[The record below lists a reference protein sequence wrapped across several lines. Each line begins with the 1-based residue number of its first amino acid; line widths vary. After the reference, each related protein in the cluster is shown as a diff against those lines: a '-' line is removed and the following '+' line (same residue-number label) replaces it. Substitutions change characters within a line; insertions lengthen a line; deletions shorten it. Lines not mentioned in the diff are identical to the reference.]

1 MKRLQVVSRE
11 GVLALSTPNVDNSV
25 HAIPVAIRKCLEIGC
40 GRELAKKQPN
50 PDNPFQSDIYL
61 WNIGGFARHLDK
73 PGGSVT
79 AE

>member
-1 MKRLQVVSRE
+1 MKRPQVVSCE

-40 GRELAKKQPN
+40 GGELAKKQPN
-50 PDNPFQSDIYL
+50 PDNPLKSDIYL
-61 WNIGGFARHLDK
+61 WNIGGFARHLDN

-79 AE
+79 TQ